1 VASPKATAKSPVASG
16 SKVPAW
22 PAFLALKSQ
31 RTLLTTALEE
41 IPACL
46 FTKTQHE
53 IFSPDRRRDNKN
65 SVKIL
70 KTVIFF
76 LLSRMLIDR
85 FLTNYYYPY

>member
-1 VASPKATAKSPVASG
+1 MYGIVLVASPNAIAKSPVASG
-16 SKVPAW
+16 SKVPAC

-46 FTKTQHE
+46 STKTQHE

-65 SVKIL
+65 SIKIL
-70 KTVIFF
+70 KNRYIFSAF
-76 LLSRMLIDR
+76 TYTD
-85 FLTNYYYPY
+85 